1 MGKSNK
7 LTPEQNQFAC
17 QHLSL
22 VKVFLFKNHLD
33 QEFYDVVI
41 FGYLDA
47 VREYLEN
54 PELSRFRFS
63 SIAWRKMK
71 YCMIKEFL
79 YLECPKRKASMGIY
93 CEGCISSDM
102 DGRFT
107 DGNGIERASEIL
119 DAKQQL
125 LQLLPYIKPKEKEV
139 IYMRAEGYTYREIA
153 EHCNITIRGVSSRLT
168 RMRKRL
174 KRLGLMQEGVEQ
186 R

>member
-63 SIAWRKMK
+63 SIAWRKMNF
-71 YCMIKEFL
+71 CIWNVLNGRHLWEF
-79 YLECPKRKASMGIY
+79 I
-93 CEGCISSDM
+93 
-102 DGRFT
+102 
-107 DGNGIERASEIL
+107 
-119 DAKQQL
+119 AKSAYHQIWTAG
-125 LQLLPYIKPKEKEV
+125 LQMEME
-139 IYMRAEGYTYREIA
+139 
-153 EHCNITIRGVSSRLT
+153 
-168 RMRKRL
+168 
-174 KRLGLMQEGVEQ
+174 
-186 R
+186 

>member
-47 VREYLEN
+47 VREYLE
-54 PELSRFRFS
+54 
-63 SIAWRKMK
+63 
-71 YCMIKEFL
+71 
-79 YLECPKRKASMGIY
+79 CPKRKASMGIY
-93 CEGCISSDM
+93 CEECISSDM

-119 DAKQQL
+119 DAKQH
-125 LQLLPYIKPKEKEV
+125 
-139 IYMRAEGYTYREIA
+139 AES
-153 EHCNITIRGVSSRLT
+153 HHV
-168 RMRKRL
+168 
-174 KRLGLMQEGVEQ
+174 
-186 R
+186 